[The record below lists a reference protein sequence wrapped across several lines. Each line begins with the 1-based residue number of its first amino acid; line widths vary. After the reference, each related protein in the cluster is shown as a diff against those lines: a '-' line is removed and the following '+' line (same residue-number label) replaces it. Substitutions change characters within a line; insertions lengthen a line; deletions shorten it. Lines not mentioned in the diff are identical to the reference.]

1 MKLAERISK
10 LRDSSP
16 DELQQQ
22 ETDMKEQMFRLRFQ
36 WSMGQTETLKKMREL
51 RKDQARLQ
59 TILREKRGAQIKGK

>member
-59 TILREKRGAQIKGK
+59 TILREKTRSAIKR

>member
-1 MKLAERISK
+1 MKLAERVSK

-16 DELQQQ
+16 EELRHQ
-22 ETDMKEQMFRLRFQ
+22 ETEMKEQMFRLRFQ

-59 TILREKRGAQIKGK
+59 TILREKARGAQ